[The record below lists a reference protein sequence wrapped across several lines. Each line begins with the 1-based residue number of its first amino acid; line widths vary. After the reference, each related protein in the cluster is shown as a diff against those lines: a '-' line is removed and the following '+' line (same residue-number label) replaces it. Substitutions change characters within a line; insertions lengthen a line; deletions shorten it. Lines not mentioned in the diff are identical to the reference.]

1 MEQLFSSTTM
11 RSIPSLAAAMAQAM
25 PEPPA
30 PTTSRSASRD
40 SVPVE
45 AVFCGASFRS
55 EGLPPAWRTQSSV
68 AARTAMDER
77 VAPVIVST
85 ARDWFSTMA
94 SGSSVSA
101 RSDMKAVS
109 SWSVTSMFSMASLEN
124 VA

>member
-1 MEQLFSSTTM
+1 
-11 RSIPSLAAAMAQAM
+11 
-25 PEPPA
+25 
-30 PTTSRSASRD
+30 
-40 SVPVE
+40 
-45 AVFCGASFRS
+45 
-55 EGLPPAWRTQSSV
+55 
-68 AARTAMDER
+68 MDER